1 MQVAEVDGDRL
12 KCKQASNGSRS
23 VMYLR
28 MIEFVHWEEISS
40 LVFGQFTVSLEITLA
55 ESLMSVLYC
64 EEFELQY
71 FCSRA

>member
-1 MQVAEVDGDRL
+1 
-12 KCKQASNGSRS
+12 
-23 VMYLR
+23 MYLR